1 MTQPCDTLVFHEDS
15 PATIV
20 FRNSPGVEVTVE
32 RGGTDPVSGDA
43 RPERWVRLSWPRPQS
58 GEGDEGETAGV
69 EVWDFLGPPSGVE
82 VTVERGG
89 TDAVTGD
96 PRPEQWVRLSW
107 TDPETS
113 QTEVRES
120 LGP

>member
-1 MTQPCDTLVFHEDS
+1 MTEPSD
-15 PATIV
+15 TIV
-20 FRNSPGVEVTVE
+20 FRNSP
-32 RGGTDPVSGDA
+32 
-43 RPERWVRLSWPRPQS
+43 
-58 GEGDEGETAGV
+58 
-69 EVWDFLGPPSGVE
+69 GVE

-107 TDPETS
+107 TNPETS
-113 QTEVRES
+113 ETEVREF